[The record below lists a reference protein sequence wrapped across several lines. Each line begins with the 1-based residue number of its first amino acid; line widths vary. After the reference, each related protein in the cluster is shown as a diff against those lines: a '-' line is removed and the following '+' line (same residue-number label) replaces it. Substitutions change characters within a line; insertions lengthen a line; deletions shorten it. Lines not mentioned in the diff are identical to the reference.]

1 MKRTPEEIDQEREEA
16 WVGDAVLALYV
27 REWILKEKG
36 AMDGEMFVRFTSN
49 DFLKSKGNPTSVEAE
64 IGRVYE
70 EKGLQAGFDWIE
82 EFLYPLFLQKEK
94 QYQRV
99 MATQMPR
106 KQRKSNK
113 KRKWFCHTFCIG
125 HFFSNHC
132 LL

>member
-1 MKRTPEEIDQEREEA
+1 MSAPKKKDEALTKEREEA

-27 REWILKEKG
+27 REWILREKG

-82 EFLYPLFLQKEK
+82 EFLYPLFLAKEK

-99 MATQMPR
+99 LATQVPR
-106 KQRKSNK
+106 KQRKSSK
-113 KRKWFCHTFCIG
+113 KRK
-125 HFFSNHC
+125 
-132 LL
+132 